1 VWSLALRGAV
11 EVALNCDVIELYLS
25 CMGGAVL
32 RPQRCCCYNG
42 HAHTIPQHSVLTT
55 SHSLPVTQIGA
66 EIAATI
72 METSAFDYLDA
83 PVERITGADVPMPY
97 TQNLERAALPQID
110 DITRAVKR
118 TLSNKGK

>member
-1 VWSLALRGAV
+1 VQGP
-11 EVALNCDVIELYLS
+11 CHY
-25 CMGGAVL
+25 
-32 RPQRCCCYNG
+32 CCNG
-42 HAHTIPQHSVLTT
+42 HAHTFHYSVLTT
-55 SHSLPVTQIGA
+55 SRSLPVTQIGA